1 MEIPR
6 KDKKQFLN
14 NLTIFYVLGLIALL
28 GITISSIIM
37 INQNGMNQRLQ
48 GWVNL
53 LWLPL
58 PIIILII
65 DRIWL
70 KKSGLKNT
78 NKVQCYIVAAFI
90 LLFILNVIRL
100 QMQV

>member
-1 MEIPR
+1 MEIAR
-6 KDKKQFLN
+6 KDNKKFFN
-14 NLTIFYVLGLIALL
+14 NLTIFYVLSLIALL
-28 GITISSIIM
+28 GIIGSSIIL

-58 PIIILII
+58 PIVTLVI

-70 KKSGLKNT
+70 KKSGLKKT
-78 NKVQCYIVAAFI
+78 NKIQLYIVAAFI
-90 LLFILNVIRL
+90 LFVVLNVRL
-100 QMQV
+100 QMQL

>member
-1 MEIPR
+1 M
-6 KDKKQFLN
+6 KKQFLN
-14 NLTIFYVLGLIALL
+14 NLTVFYVLSLIALL
-28 GITISSIIM
+28 GIIISSIIM

-58 PIIILII
+58 PVIILII

-78 NKVQCYIVAAFI
+78 NKVQGYIVGAFI